1 MADLR
6 RLASVNGWLAAF
18 DRVLRALSGNRM
30 RLYKYYFLAQPVV
43 AKPWLP
49 PHRGASVDIR
59 PVAASDPVLDE
70 MPRPKAVFPY
80 RFQQGAVCLGAFKA
94 ASCLGFVWF
103 TFGPYQEDEVRCRY
117 VPLPEGQSA
126 WDFDLYLEPAH
137 RNSVAFLKLWDEA
150 NRVLAARGI
159 RWSLSRISAF
169 NERSIASHQRL
180 AARRIGT
187 AVFVIIG
194 SWQLSLASVK
204 PFFFLSPRSDSFP
217 EFALHPEYA

>member
-1 MADLR
+1 MADWG
-6 RLASVNGWLAAF
+6 RLASLNGWLAAL
-18 DRVLRALSGNRM
+18 DRVLRALSGGCV
-30 RLYKYYFLAQPVV
+30 RLHKYYFMAQPVV
-43 AKPWLP
+43 AKSWLP
-49 PHRGASVDIR
+49 PHRGTTVHIR
-59 PVAASDPVLDE
+59 PVAATDPVLDA

-80 RFQQGAVCLGAFKA
+80 RFQQGALCLGAFKA

-117 VPLPEGQSA
+117 IPLPEGQSA
-126 WDFDLYLEPAH
+126 WDFDLYVDPAH
-137 RNSVAFLKLWDEA
+137 RNGVAFLKLWDEA
-150 NRVLAARGI
+150 NRVLAARGV

-187 AVFVIIG
+187 AMFLVAG
-194 SWQLSLASVK
+194 SWQVSLASVK

-217 EFALHPEYA
+217 EFALDPDYA